1 MYRGGMKEIQITQ
14 FEAFDGERFSTKK
27 KCREYENEQL
37 HKRLAGLT
45 PDQVKAALDLA
56 DPDLA
61 AAFERAASTIQT
73 ARRNK
78 ARPTH
83 ETVVTIMP
91 HAAPEI
97 TTEPVA
103 DAEA

>member
-1 MYRGGMKEIQITQ
+1 MKEIQITQ

-27 KCREYENEQL
+27 KCREYENDQL

-45 PDQVKAALDLA
+45 PDQVKTALDLA

-61 AAFERAASTIQT
+61 AAFERAALVIQT
-73 ARRNK
+73 RRRNK
-78 ARPTH
+78 ATLATP
-83 ETVVTIMP
+83 VKP
-91 HAAPEI
+91 HAPSEI

-103 DAEA
+103 DANAEA